1 MVWICIKS
9 SRSLVGTGVFAGCCC
24 LRRCHFSV
32 PDVSASV
39 SHFSSNW
46 FLFGLFVPYMLRGW
60 ELKRLVYSIAVEWRV
75 SDFHSHLQ
83 THTPHHGVLIVMMYA
98 IDISWRV
105 LLRGP
110 TNREMSRCHSFFNPF
125 DKFDFRNRGARA
137 HAYGVWCLG
146 RVRLPVHPISHLLA
160 FVNRF
165 GRLFKNKPVSTDIVC
180 VCARLRKRKEK
191 KMRDKPALI
200 VCKHWIS
207 KHRNMKYQWNRGLR
221 GSGRDVQI
229 FSRAWYL

>member
-9 SRSLVGTGVFAGCCC
+9 SRSLVGTVVFAGCCC

-75 SDFHSHLQ
+75 PDFHSHLQ
-83 THTPHHGVLIVMMYA
+83 THTPHHDVLIVMMYA
-98 IDISWRV
+98 IYISWRV

-110 TNREMSRCHSFFNPF
+110 TNREMPRCHSFFEPF
-125 DKFDFRNRGARA
+125 DKFDFRNRGALT
-137 HAYGVWCLG
+137 HTVCGVWGAYAHPFIQYLIFW
-146 RVRLPVHPISHLLA
+146 RLLTDSDAYLKI
-160 FVNRF
+160 NRWAQT
-165 GRLFKNKPVSTDIVC
+165 LC
-180 VCARLRKRKEK
+180 VCARLRKREEK